1 MMSRATD
8 TCCSSIRFVPLLLAT
23 LAVVSVLVGCAID
36 NQPAVVSDPDAVLGY
51 LRSNT
56 TLVVRHV
63 VDNQPEIEVW
73 FKADGRI
80 IRGTLD
86 GGYGNGITIYP
97 SREDWEAVDHLRRE
111 WCATPPSF
119 PDPFGAPTRY
129 AVGLRCSTFDLQRV
143 IVPVDQLPPALSR
156 LFELSPETRSSAG
169 LAEQQGTWG
178 GVGSRLFRRG
188 VW

>member
-1 MMSRATD
+1 MMSRATYPSRSYIQ
-8 TCCSSIRFVPLLLAT
+8 CAPLLLAT
-23 LAVVSVLVGCAID
+23 LALVSVLGGCGFD

-63 VDNQPEIEVW
+63 VDNRPEIEVW

-97 SREDWEAVDHLRRE
+97 SREEWEAVDHLRRQ

-119 PDPFGAPTRY
+119 PDPFAAPTRY

-143 IVPVDQLPPALSR
+143 IVPADQLPPELSR
-156 LFELSPETRSSAG
+156 LFELSPETRSPAG
-169 LAEQQGTWG
+169 LAEQPGTQGG
-178 GVGSRLFRRG
+178 AGSRLFRRG
-188 VW
+188 V